1 MKNRISVLLIVALFV
16 MAAVPAYAGGRVV
29 VYTPAAE
36 ELVGLL
42 IPMFEEQTGIT
53 VEVITAGTGELVKRV
68 EVEQH
73 NPYADVFWG
82 SNPAV
87 LQPIAHLFD
96 TYVSAND
103 QYMAPGFENMDGV
116 YTHISCDLHVLL
128 AHEPL
133 VNGLGVKLNG
143 YRDLLQPELK
153 GKVAH
158 GDATSSS
165 SAFAT
170 VVNMLYAMGDR
181 QDLLHSEAWDYI
193 DEFLSNLDGKIAS
206 SSGVVHRSVAEGEYP
221 VGLTW
226 EIPALTWV
234 ADGAPVRVIYP
245 EEGVMV
251 GANVATKI
259 TNCPNP
265 ENAEKF
271 IDFLTSVDAQEALAS
286 VLNRPLRTGV
296 ELPEGMIPLEE
307 MEYFYWDVKDV
318 EAKKPVI
325 IEKYIELLINK

>member
-1 MKNRISVLLIVALFV
+1 M
-16 MAAVPAYAGGRVV
+16 V

-133 VNGLGVKLNG
+133 VNGLGG
-143 YRDLLQPELK
+143 
-153 GKVAH
+153 
-158 GDATSSS
+158 
-165 SAFAT
+165 
-170 VVNMLYAMGDR
+170 
-181 QDLLHSEAWDYI
+181 
-193 DEFLSNLDGKIAS
+193 
-206 SSGVVHRSVAEGEYP
+206 
-221 VGLTW
+221 
-226 EIPALTWV
+226 
-234 ADGAPVRVIYP
+234 
-245 EEGVMV
+245 
-251 GANVATKI
+251 
-259 TNCPNP
+259 
-265 ENAEKF
+265 
-271 IDFLTSVDAQEALAS
+271 
-286 VLNRPLRTGV
+286 
-296 ELPEGMIPLEE
+296 
-307 MEYFYWDVKDV
+307 
-318 EAKKPVI
+318 
-325 IEKYIELLINK
+325 